1 MMSGLLRYQIFL
13 GYGALFLA
21 VWFYALSKQQDDARS
36 LMVELAPV
44 WAVLVLGVYAASS
57 LVYGV
62 LTFKDCPE
70 AAKELEQQVSEA
82 KAEMR
87 KRGIQ

>member
-1 MMSGLLRYQIFL
+1 MTVLLRYQIFL

-21 VWFYALSKQQDDARS
+21 VWFYALSNQSENEKSR
-36 LMVELAPV
+36 MVEFAPV

-57 LVYGV
+57 VVHGV

-70 AAKELEQQVSEA
+70 AAKELEEQVAEA
-82 KAEMR
+82 KTEM
-87 KRGIQ
+87 KNRGIQ